1 MLKTLPVRPQLLT
14 KHLMFIICLECGLGT
29 NLTEN
34 QTQYT
39 FHIASNRLQNLLKR
53 RIFFYVS
60 KTMFIFP

>member
-1 MLKTLPVRPQLLT
+1 
-14 KHLMFIICLECGLGT
+14 MFIICLECGLGP

-60 KTMFIFP
+60 KTMFIFPWFRNLVSKSHSKTP